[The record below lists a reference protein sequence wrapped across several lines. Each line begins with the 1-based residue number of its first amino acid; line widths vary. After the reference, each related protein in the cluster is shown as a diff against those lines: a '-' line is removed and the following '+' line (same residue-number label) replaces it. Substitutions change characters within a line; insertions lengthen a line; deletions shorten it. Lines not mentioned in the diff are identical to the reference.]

1 MSYLRICLQSL
12 AVIAG
17 IMQAPCYSMD
27 YAGFESQGTEAQLI
41 VQRLE
46 TDFNYGDISV
56 NSRINRIGMTLYEPS
71 YPTFQPGL
79 QLGAFEINQ
88 DNNPVTSGINLN
100 GNYLGVVFRSSL
112 FRTDHSAM
120 RLDGSYAY
128 HSADKTLS
136 NQDIN
141 LRWHEF
147 MFDGYVQLSYGNLDF
162 SLGGYRHSI
171 DGDETAFGII
181 TQTREFEEKDNT
193 GIHAGL
199 EYWVDATGKVGVHV
213 DNGGGREISLIFARE
228 F

>member
-1 MSYLRICLQSL
+1 MP
-12 AVIAG
+12 AA
-17 IMQAPCYSMD
+17 CYSMD
-27 YAGFESQGTEAQLI
+27 YATFESPGMEAQLV

-46 TDFNYGDISV
+46 TDLNYDDAIV
-56 NSRINRIGMTLYEPS
+56 KSRINRIGMTLYEPS
-71 YPTFQPGL
+71 YPVFQPGL

-88 DNNPVTSGINLN
+88 NNNPVTTGLNLT

-136 NQDIN
+136 DQDIN
-141 LRWHEF
+141 LSWHEF
-147 MFDGYVQLSYGNLDF
+147 MFTGYVQLMYGNLNF
-162 SLGGYRHSI
+162 SLGGYTHSI
-171 DGDETAFGII
+171 DGDETAFGFI
-181 TQTREFEEKDNT
+181 TQTRQFEEKNNT

-199 EYWVDATGKVGVHV
+199 DYWVDATGKVGLHV
-213 DNGGGREISLIFARE
+213 DNGGGREISLVFARE